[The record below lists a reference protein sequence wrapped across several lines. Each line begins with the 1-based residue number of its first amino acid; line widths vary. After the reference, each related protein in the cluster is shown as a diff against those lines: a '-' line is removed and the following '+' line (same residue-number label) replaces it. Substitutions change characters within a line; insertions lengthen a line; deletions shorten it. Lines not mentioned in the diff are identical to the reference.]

1 MLSVCKNCKR
11 IFVFAGSIFVSLFLF
26 SCSKPGDSSVEK
38 AVTFYG
44 AGKYDQALE
53 LFNEA
58 LEKQTRYSDELI
70 FAFISNTY
78 AAQEDFENAALWLEK
93 SLEKK
98 PDYRNYVT
106 LGMDYQTLK
115 NYTKAEENYLK
126 AIEMDNSKGEGWA
139 SLGMMYLEEGVKP
152 EKAVESLKKGAELAP
167 KIAVIHAYLGAAYF
181 NNGQKDEAQVEF
193 AKAEELNCE
202 NLDQIKEKF
211 AIFE

>member
-1 MLSVCKNCKR
+1 MQKILKKSLIFIAAVLST
-11 IFVFAGSIFVSLFLF
+11 GLFF
-26 SCSKPGDSSVEK
+26 SCTKPGDSSVEK

-44 AGKYDQALE
+44 AGKYEQALE

-58 LEKQTRYSDELI
+58 LEKETRYSDELI
-70 FAFISNTY
+70 FGFISNTY

-115 NYTKAEENYLK
+115 NYPKAEENYLK
-126 AIEMDNSKGEGWA
+126 AVEMDETKGEAWA
-139 SLGMMYLEEGVKP
+139 SLGMMYLEEGVQLQ
-152 EKAVESLKKGAELAP
+152 KAIESLKKGAERAP

-181 NNGQKDEAQVEF
+181 KNGEEAEAEREF
-193 AKAEELNCE
+193 ALAEELNCQ

-211 AIFE
+211 GIFS

>member
-1 MLSVCKNCKR
+1 MLNICKSCKK
-11 IFVFAGSIFVSLFLF
+11 IFVFAGSVFLSLFLF

-98 PDYRNYVT
+98 TDYRNYVT

-115 NYTKAEENYLK
+115 NYSKAEENYLK
-126 AIEMDNSKGEGWA
+126 
-139 SLGMMYLEEGVKP
+139 EGVNL
-152 EKAVESLKKGAELAP
+152 EKAIESLKKGSELAP

-181 NNGQKDEAQVEF
+181 KNGQKDEAQVEF
-193 AKAEELNCE
+193 FKALELNCE

-211 AIFE
+211 GIFDE